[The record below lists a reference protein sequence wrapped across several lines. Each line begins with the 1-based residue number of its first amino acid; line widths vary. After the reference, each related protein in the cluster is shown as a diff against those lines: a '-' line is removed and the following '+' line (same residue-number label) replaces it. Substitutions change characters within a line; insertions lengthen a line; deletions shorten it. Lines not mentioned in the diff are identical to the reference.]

1 MLNHPLA
8 IKILRIHLNCWRY
21 ILIGSLPIC
30 ILALYNT
37 IGGIDHLLSLLLWLS
52 LLLTYY
58 YCFRLYLDC
67 ALFRVIYEEIDQN
80 ERENGIQDV
89 TETERY
95 NVLIAEPLIILDTV
109 LALLWSRASIKLN
122 KPISQRSL
130 ISRWQGARQ
139 LLHGALF
146 GMGSGW
152 VIFLISLL
160 LR

>member
-8 IKILRIHLNCWRY
+8 IKILLIHLNCWRY

-37 IGGIDHLLSLLLWLS
+37 IGGGYHLLSLLLWLS

-67 ALFRVIYEEIDQN
+67 GLFRVIYEAVSQN
-80 ERENGIQDV
+80 ERVNGIQD
-89 TETERY
+89 
-95 NVLIAEPLIILDTV
+95 IAENEQLNTLITEPLVILDTV
-109 LALLWSRASIKLN
+109 LGLLWSTESIKLN
-122 KPISQRSL
+122 KPVSQRSL
-130 ISRWQGARQ
+130 ISRWQGTRQ

-152 VIFLISLL
+152 VIFFISLL
-160 LR
+160 IH